1 MNFLASTKTETLL
14 VGSPHGLN
22 ITPMTSNEYITLWL
36 IVHPPILLTL
46 LTSFFQMIHCLCDY
60 YS

>member
-1 MNFLASTKTETLL
+1 MNLLASTKTETLL

-36 IVHPPILLTL
+36 IANSTILLTL
-46 LTSFFQMIHCLCDY
+46 LTSFFQMIHCLCDC